1 MTKIFS
7 DLPNWNFYLDEI
19 AANVFEAIA
28 VDKEGRSVSHVG
40 TNLDATL
47 SQCKNAAKEMDD
59 LLNDDEEISR

>member
-28 VDKEGRSVSHVG
+28 VDKEGRVFRMSERIWMQPLV
-40 TNLDATL
+40 
-47 SQCKNAAKEMDD
+47 NARMRQRKWM
-59 LLNDDEEISR
+59 IC